1 MKVAKQIVIAVI
13 FVLIITL
20 PAIDSLFNFIPD
32 EKSNENRALK
42 TMPKFDVNLLD
53 LFPEEYDE
61 YYSDNFDLRNQ
72 LLWLNSKLK
81 FQMFNKPPVEGKAF
95 IGRDDWMYIVKHQ
108 MDTYLGN
115 NLVSDKMLSRYYDIF
130 KYRQHFLDSIGCK
143 YYVVFAPT
151 KTSVYPEYLPLSKRK
166 TGQRTRTDQMISL
179 LDTVKG
185 LEVLDLRKVL
195 IDAKGATRLYH
206 KTDNHWNEYGSYI
219 AYDAIMDVLSKDF
232 PQLEAYDITKF
243 KIDSTEVDGMAL
255 TNMMGIYEGV
265 TENKIS
271 CKPLFETKSKEGIK
285 SNYEIPQYFGYE
297 TEYERVFVTGN
308 DSLPKLLM
316 IRDSFGRTLMPFLSE
331 HFSKSVYIFDAW
343 KHEFNEDIVI
353 NEKPDIY
360 IQLVLEMFVHKVEIT
375 AKMPKQ

>member
-1 MKVAKQIVIAVI
+1 MKKSKEIIIAVI
-13 FVLIITL
+13 FVLILIL
-20 PAIDSLFNFIPD
+20 PTIDSLTNFIPD

-42 TMPKFDVNLLD
+42 TKPKLDINLLD
-53 LFPEEYDE
+53 LFPGEYDE

-72 LLWLNSKLK
+72 LLWLNSKMK

-95 IGRDDWMYIVKHQ
+95 IGRNDWMYIVKHQ

-115 NLVSDKMLSRYYDIF
+115 NLVSDKKLSRYYDIF
-130 KYRQHFLDSIGCK
+130 KYRQHFLDSLGCK

-166 TGQRTRTDQMISL
+166 TGQKTRTDQMMSL

-185 LEVLDLRKVL
+185 LDVLDLRQVL
-195 IDAKGATRLYH
+195 IDAKGSTRLYH

-219 AYDAIMDVLSKDF
+219 AYEAIMDVLSKDF
-232 PQLEAYDITKF
+232 PKLKSIDISEF
-243 KIDSTEVDGMAL
+243 IIDSSEVKGLAL

-265 TENKIS
+265 TENKIT
-271 CKPLFETKSKEGIK
+271 CKPSFKVRSKEGIK
-285 SNYEIPQYFGYE
+285 ANYEIPKYFGYK
-297 TEYERVFVTGN
+297 TEYERVFVTDN

-316 IRDSFGRTLMPFLSE
+316 IRDSFGGTLMPFMSE
-331 HFSKSVYIFDAW
+331 HFRKSVYIFDAW

-353 NEKPDIY
+353 KEKPDIY
-360 IQLVLEMFVHKVEIT
+360 IQLVLEMFVHKVEET
-375 AKMPKQ
+375 SKMPK